1 MATGGRRSKAS
12 RNSEEELSEY
22 GQQLLEARRRAEQ
35 LSRSLKRKERE
46 VRDLKKALEKSNEW
60 EKQLMTLTVLS
71 QILNSTLEHRT
82 VRRRAMQA
90 ATELMKAEVGS
101 LLLIDWETNR
111 LYFEV
116 ALGDKEETVKTF
128 HLEMGEG
135 IAGWVAQH
143 GDPLIVHD
151 AQNDPRFFSEV
162 DKKSKFTTRNVI
174 CVPVKVKD
182 KTIGVLEAI
191 NKFGGGSFSE
201 DDVAIF
207 QSLAD
212 QVAVA
217 LDNARLLAEIEGLF
231 FQTAESLADAIEKRD
246 PYTGGHT
253 KRVTTYSIAIGEQ
266 LNLGP
271 DEMRWLKLAAI
282 LHDIG
287 KIGVEDQ
294 ILRKEDKLTEEEYNQ
309 MKKHTLMGAEIIG
322 HIKQLHGIIPGLKYH
337 HEKIDGKGYPEGLAD
352 GSIPLIAKIVAVA
365 DTFDAMTSDRPY
377 RKALTKETAFH
388 ELRRCVGTQ
397 FDKDLVDSFIKAC
410 ETGRV

>member
-1 MATGGRRSKAS
+1 MVTSEKRSEAA
-12 RNSEEELSEY
+12 RNSEQEIREYEEKLS
-22 GQQLLEARRRAEQ
+22 EARRKASQ
-35 LSRSLKRKERE
+35 LSRSLKQRERE
-46 VRDLKKALEKSNEW
+46 IRDLEKALERSNEW

-101 LLLIDWETNR
+101 LLLIDEETNR

-135 IAGWVAQH
+135 IAGWVAKN
-143 GDPLIVHD
+143 GEPLIVHD
-151 AQNDPRFFSEV
+151 AQSDPRFFSEV
-162 DKKSKFTTRNVI
+162 DKKSKFTTKNVI
-174 CVPVKVKD
+174 CVPVKVKE

-191 NKFGGGSFSE
+191 NKLAGETFSDE
-201 DDVAIF
+201 DLAIF

-253 KRVTTYSIAIGEQ
+253 KRVTTYSLAIGDQ
-266 LNLGP
+266 LNLEPG
-271 DEMRWLKLAAI
+271 EMRWLKLAAI

-287 KIGVEDQ
+287 KIGVEDA
-294 ILRKEDKLTEEEYNQ
+294 ILRKTDKLDEEEFAQ
-309 MKKHTLMGAEIIG
+309 MKTHTLMGAEIIG

-337 HEKIDGKGYPEGLAD
+337 HEKIDGKGYPEGLAN
-352 GSIPLIAKIVAVA
+352 GNIPLIAKIVAVA

-377 RKALTKETAFH
+377 RKALTREEAFN
-388 ELRRCVGTQ
+388 ELRRCIGTQ
-397 FDKDLVDSFIKAC
+397 FDEKLVNSFIKAS
-410 ETGRV
+410 ETGRF